1 MIDKRGPV
9 PLYIQLKNELLDNIR
24 RQVWP
29 EGAQIPTEQAMM
41 ARYGV
46 GRATIRQAVSLL
58 ESEGYLKK
66 RHGIGTFV
74 MRSQP
79 SFGFEPLISLTYS
92 LEAKGIHAKNVI
104 VEKGVSEA
112 DDKLRAR
119 MKTREKRLFY
129 MRRLRYAEG
138 TPIAIEN
145 SYFIEAFGEIESQHD
160 LTGSLAKLLLKELGV
175 TIAKVEQVIVPRPPT
190 PQEMQVFGIG
200 EEIPVLDMERW
211 IYVQGAPQPYYYLN
225 FVIPSNIYSLSGF

>member
-24 RQVWP
+24 REVWP
-29 EGAQIPTEQAMM
+29 EGSQVPTEQAMM
-41 ARYGV
+41 AQYGV
-46 GRATIRQAVSLL
+46 GRATIRQAVSML
-58 ESEGYLKK
+58 ESEGYLRK

-92 LEAKGIHAKNVI
+92 LEAKGIHARNVI
-104 VEKGVSEA
+104 AEKRVIDA
-112 DDKLRAR
+112 DDALRKR
-119 MKTREKRLFY
+119 VKTREKHLFY

-138 TPIAIEN
+138 SPIAIEN
-145 SYFIEAFGEIESQHD
+145 SYFIEAFKEVEAQHD

-175 TIAKVEQVIVPRPPT
+175 TIAKVEQVIIPRPPT
-190 PQEMQVFGIG
+190 PQEQQVFGIG
-200 EEIPVLDMERW
+200 EDIPVLDLERW
-211 IYVQGAPQPYYYLN
+211 IYVQGVTQPYYYLN